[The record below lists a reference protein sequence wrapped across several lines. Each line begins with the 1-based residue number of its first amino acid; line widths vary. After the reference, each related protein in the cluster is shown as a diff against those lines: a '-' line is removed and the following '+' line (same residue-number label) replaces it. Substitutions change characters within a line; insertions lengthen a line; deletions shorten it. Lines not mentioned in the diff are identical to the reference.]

1 MNNLII
7 QDNTPMSH
15 DFHPDDVV
23 PATAHDLPDDSEEAQ
38 PDLDAAADVIAQFT
52 RPDHSPVVILD
63 DEATTF
69 PEEQPEV
76 RPEDTEASAIAEG
89 VEPAAGAVSA
99 PTHTAQTPDT
109 PRHRIEAV
117 PGKIGETL
125 AAVEALLADS
135 GRFYQR
141 NGKLVEVRADI
152 DGHGCDVKAMTTE
165 SLQVALAAMSE
176 WYRFNARSSAWQPC
190 DPSVGVCSLL
200 IKGSRLNR
208 LKPLK
213 GIASQPHL
221 RPDGSLCISPGY
233 DEATGIYG
241 AFDAQGITVEANP
254 GIEEARA
261 AVAVLEDLLSE
272 VAFATDRD
280 QSAAL
285 SAILTAA
292 VRPSLPHA
300 PLFHVTAHQPGS
312 GKTYLCDLIA
322 LFAGPKPPSQA
333 SFPGSN
339 EECGKLLLSQL
350 MRSPAVIE
358 FDNLTTD
365 IKPHDKLCSALT
377 SDLIEG
383 RVLGSSSTASVST
396 RTLFLSSGNNVMPMA
411 DMGRRT
417 MVIRLDPKVEM
428 PSARTFARPNLLA
441 DVRSDRARYVTA
453 ALTVIRAWLVS
464 GASSVSCRPVGSFG
478 DWSKWCREPLI
489 WLGHQDPATGLFERL
504 ESDPDR
510 LLLGRVLRGWNALY
524 GASVV
529 MLRNVVPAAMRFDPD
544 DDFRDALVEASG
556 GNDTINVRKL
566 GHWLARREGHIVG
579 GLRLVK
585 APKTGSA
592 QNWCVEEV
600 KT

>member
-1 MNNLII
+1 MNDLII
-7 QDNTPMSH
+7 EDDTPMSH
-15 DFHPDDVV
+15 DLHPDDVV
-23 PATAHDLPDDSEEAQ
+23 IAPTHEFADDSEEVQ
-38 PDLDAAADVIAQFT
+38 PNLDAAADVIAQFT
-52 RPDHSPVVILD
+52 RPDHPPVVILE
-63 DEATTF
+63 DEAPAS
-69 PEEQPEV
+69 PEERPEV
-76 RPEDTEASAIAEG
+76 SMEDAEADAIAESG
-89 VEPAAGAVSA
+89 EPAAKAVAA
-99 PTHTAQTPDT
+99 PTHTAQTPDM
-109 PRHRIEAV
+109 PLPRIEVV

-125 AAVEALLADS
+125 ATVETLLADS
-135 GRFYQR
+135 GRFFQR
-141 NGKLVEVRADI
+141 NGKLVEIRADI
-152 DGHGCDVKAMTTE
+152 DGRGCDVKAMTIE

-176 WYRFNARSSAWQPC
+176 WWRFNARSSAWKPC
-190 DPSVGVCSLL
+190 DPNAAVCRLL
-200 IKGSRLNR
+200 INGSSLSR

-213 GIASQPHL
+213 GVASQPHL
-221 RPDGSLCISPGY
+221 RPDGSLCLSPGY
-233 DEATGIYG
+233 DEATGIFG
-241 AFDAQGITVEANP
+241 AFDARGITVKANP
-254 GIEEARA
+254 GTEEARA
-261 AVAVLEDLLSE
+261 AVAELEDLLSE
-272 VAFATDRD
+272 VAFATKQDLA
-280 QSAAL
+280 AAL

-350 MRSPAVIE
+350 MRSPAVIQ

-396 RTLFLSSGNNVMPMA
+396 RALFLSSGNNVMPMA

-441 DVRSDRARYVTA
+441 DVRSERTRYVTA
-453 ALTVIRAWLVS
+453 ALTVIRAWLAS
-464 GASSVSCRPVGSFG
+464 GATTVSCSPLGSFC
-478 DWSKWCREPLI
+478 DWSKWCRESLI
-489 WLGHQDPATGLFERL
+489 WLGYEDPATGLFESL
-504 ESDPDR
+504 QSDPDR
-510 LLLGRVLRGWNALY
+510 LLLGRVLQGWKSLY

-529 MLRNVVPAAMRFDPD
+529 MLRSVVPAAMRFDPD

-592 QNWCVEEV
+592 QNWCVVEV